1 MPAPARHRQAAIAGL
16 WLATAEEIHMHGQLQ
31 GQITEAPTGT
41 TMILRALA
49 RFPER
54 QAFVWDGGALTY
66 AATFDLIGRFQA
78 AMAAAGL
85 RKGQTVAF
93 LSANSAET
101 WCAGVAASG
110 LGLVTTW
117 LHPLGAL
124 GDHLEA
130 IEDAEATA
138 LIVDPRTH
146 AARGGELAAKAAGLE
161 VVLTMGKSDF
171 GRDLAATAGQIG
183 TATPVDVSAPGD
195 YATINYTGGT
205 TGRSKGA
212 IRRHRSTAAM
222 TLAVAS
228 DDFELPDVPRYLAAA
243 PITHVS
249 GTKVTPS
256 LLKGG
261 TVHLL
266 KGFEPEKFLAT
277 IEREKINCT
286 LMVPT
291 MIYVLLDH
299 PRLAQTDLSSLELIL
314 YGASPMSPTRL
325 VEGLER
331 IGPVFSQLY
340 GQTEC
345 YPVSVLRKAD
355 HDAKRPE
362 LFGSCGFPVA
372 SCRVSL
378 RDDDNNEVKPG
389 EPGEIC
395 VRAPHAMEEY
405 WKRPEQT
412 AETFKGGWLHTGDI
426 ARADERGYLY
436 IVDRKKDMI
445 VSGGFNIF
453 PREVEDVLSAH
464 PDVAMAAV
472 IGVPHEKWGEAVTA
486 LIVARPGA
494 QPAAEALMQL
504 VKERKGSPHAPKQ
517 VEFVESLPLTAV
529 GKVDKKVLRA
539 KYWAGRSR
547 QVG

>member
-1 MPAPARHRQAAIAGL
+1 
-16 WLATAEEIHMHGQLQ
+16 MHNSLF
-31 GQITEAPTGT
+31 EAPTGT
-41 TMILRALA
+41 TMVLRALA
-49 RFPER
+49 RFPDR
-54 QAFVWDGGALTY
+54 MAFVWEGGSLTYRGALG
-66 AATFDLIGRFQA
+66 LIGRLQA

-101 WCAGVAASG
+101 WCAGVAAMG
-110 LGLVTTW
+110 LGLIATW

-124 GDHLEA
+124 ADHLDV
-130 IEDAEATA
+130 IEDAEASA
-138 LIVDPRTH
+138 LVVDPRTH
-146 AARGGELAAKAAGLE
+146 AARGGELAVRASNRLA
-161 VVLTMGKSDF
+161 VVLTMGRADF
-171 GRDLAATAGQIG
+171 GRDVMAWAERLGEASPIDLTDAN
-183 TATPVDVSAPGD
+183 D
-195 YATINYTGGT
+195 YAIINYTGGT
-205 TGRSKGA
+205 TGKSKGA
-212 IRRHRSTAAM
+212 IRRHRSSAASA
-222 TLAVAS
+222 LAIAA
-228 DDFELPDVPRYLAAA
+228 DFEFPDVPRYLAAA

-249 GTKVTPS
+249 GTKVTPT
-256 LLKGG
+256 LLRGG

-277 IEREKINCT
+277 IEREKINFT

-299 PRLAQTDLSSLELIL
+299 PRLAEIDLSSLELIL

-362 LFGSCGFPVA
+362 LFASCGFPIA
-372 SCRVSL
+372 SCSVTL
-378 RDDDNNEVKPG
+378 RDEDNQEVKQG
-389 EPGEIC
+389 EAGEIC
-395 VRAPHAMEEY
+395 VRAPHTMEQY

-412 AETFKGGWLHTGDI
+412 AEAFKGGWLHTGDV

-453 PREVEDVLSAH
+453 PREIEDVLSSH

-472 IGVPHEKWGEAVTA
+472 IGVPHEKWGEAVAA
-486 LIVARPGA
+486 LIVIRPGT
-494 QPAAEALMQL
+494 QPAAEALMQH
-504 VKERKGSPHAPKQ
+504 VKDRKGSTHAPKQ

-539 KYWAGRSR
+539 KYWAGQSR

>member
-1 MPAPARHRQAAIAGL
+1 MNDDIA
-16 WLATAEEIHMHGQLQ
+16 Q
-31 GQITEAPTGT
+31 APTAT
-41 TMILRALA
+41 TMTLRALA
-49 RFPER
+49 RFPDR
-54 QAFVWDGGALTY
+54 MAFVWDGGSLTY
-66 AATFDLIGRFQA
+66 RAALSLIGRLQA

-85 RKGQTVAF
+85 VRGQTAAF

-101 WCAGVAASG
+101 WCAGVAAQG
-110 LGLVTTW
+110 LGLVVTW

-124 GDHLEA
+124 ADHLDV
-130 IEDAEATA
+130 IEDSGATA

-146 AARGGELAAKAAGLE
+146 AERGGELAVKAADRLAT
-161 VVLTMGKSDF
+161 VLTMGRADF
-171 GRDLAATAGQIG
+171 GRDVMAAAEKAGE
-183 TATPVDVSAPGD
+183 ARPVDLTNADD
-195 YATINYTGGT
+195 YAIINYTGGT
-205 TGRSKGA
+205 TGKSKGA
-212 IRRHRSTAAM
+212 IRRHRSTAAS
-222 TLAVAS
+222 AISIAA
-228 DDFELPDVPRYLAAA
+228 DFEFPDVPRYLAAA

-249 GTKVTPS
+249 GTKVLPS

-261 TVHLL
+261 TIHLL
-266 KGFEPEKFLAT
+266 KGFDPEKFLAT
-277 IEREKINCT
+277 IEREKINFT

-291 MIYVLLDH
+291 MIYVMLDH
-299 PRLAQTDLSSLELIL
+299 PKLEKTDLSSLELIL

-355 HDAKRPE
+355 HDAARPE
-362 LFGSCGFPVA
+362 LFASCGFPIA
-372 SCRVSL
+372 SCSVTL
-378 RDDDNNEVKPG
+378 RDEDNEEVKPG
-389 EPGEIC
+389 EAGEIC
-395 VRAPHAMEEY
+395 VRAPHAMEQY

-412 AETFKGGWLHTGDI
+412 TETFKGGWLHTGDI

-453 PREVEDVLSAH
+453 PREVEDVLSSH

-472 IGVPHEKWGEAVTA
+472 IGVPHEKWGEAVAA
-486 LIVARPGA
+486 LIVTKAGARPT
-494 QPAAEALMQL
+494 PEALMQL
-504 VKERKGSPHAPKQ
+504 VKDRKGGTHAPKQ
-517 VEFVESLPLTAV
+517 VEFVDSLPLTAV

-539 KYWAGRSR
+539 KYWTGQSR

>member
-1 MPAPARHRQAAIAGL
+1 MSAMQSPLHESA
-16 WLATAEEIHMHGQLQ
+16 
-31 GQITEAPTGT
+31 TGT
-41 TMILRALA
+41 TMALRALA
-49 RFPER
+49 RFPDR
-54 QAFVWDGGALTY
+54 MAFVWDDGSLTY
-66 AATFDLIGRFQA
+66 RAAYELIGRLQA

-85 RKGQTVAF
+85 KKGQTVAF

-101 WCAGVAASG
+101 WCAGVAAQA
-110 LGLVTTW
+110 LGLVATW

-124 GDHLEA
+124 GDHLEV
-130 IEDAEATA
+130 IEDAGATA
-138 LIVDPRTH
+138 LVVDPKSH
-146 AARGGELAAKAAGLE
+146 AGRGGELAAKSDRLAL
-161 VVLTMGKSDF
+161 VLTMGKADF
-171 GRDLAATAGQIG
+171 GRDLVAAAEKIG
-183 TATPVDVSAPGD
+183 TATPVDLTDADD
-195 YATINYTGGT
+195 YAIINYTGGT
-205 TGRSKGA
+205 TGKSKGA
-212 IRRHRSTAAM
+212 IRRHRSVAASV
-222 TLAVAS
+222 VATS
-228 DDFELPDVPRYLAAA
+228 SDFEFPAVPRYLAAA

-249 GTKVTPS
+249 GTKVLPS
-256 LLKGG
+256 LLRGG

-266 KGFEPEKFLAT
+266 KGFEPERFLST
-277 IEREKINCT
+277 IEREKINFT

-299 PRLAQTDLSSLELIL
+299 PRLEQVDLSSLELIL

-345 YPVSVLRKAD
+345 YPVSVLGRAD
-355 HDAKRPE
+355 HDARRPE
-362 LFGSCGFPVA
+362 LFASCGFPVS
-372 SCRVSL
+372 SCRVTL
-378 RDDDNNEVKPG
+378 RDDDNNEVAPG
-389 EPGEIC
+389 EAGEIC
-395 VRAPHAMEEY
+395 VRAPHAMEQY

-412 AETFKGGWLHTGDI
+412 AETFAGGWLHTGDI

-453 PREVEDVLSAH
+453 PREVEDVLSSH

-472 IGVPHEKWGEAVTA
+472 IGVPHEKWGEAVAA
-486 LIVARPGA
+486 LVVARPGA
-494 QPAAEALMQL
+494 QPAAEALMQH
-504 VKERKGSPHAPKQ
+504 VKDRKGSTHAPKQ
-517 VEFVESLPLTAV
+517 VEFVDALPLTAV

-539 KYWAGRSR
+539 KYWSGRSR

>member
-1 MPAPARHRQAAIAGL
+1 MNSPLIQ
-16 WLATAEEIHMHGQLQ
+16 
-31 GQITEAPTGT
+31 APTGT

-49 RFPER
+49 RHPER
-54 QAFVWDGGALTY
+54 VAFAWDEGSLTY
-66 AATFDLIGRFQA
+66 RATLDLIGRLQA

-85 RKGQTVAF
+85 RKGQTVAL

-101 WCAGVAASG
+101 WCAGAAALG
-110 LGLVTTW
+110 LGLVATW

-124 GDHLEA
+124 DDHLDV
-130 IEDAEATA
+130 IEDAAAGA
-138 LIVDPRTH
+138 LVVDPRTH
-146 AARGGELAAKAAGLE
+146 GARGGELAAKAGNRLG
-161 VVLTMGKSDF
+161 VVLTMGPADF
-171 GRDLAATAGQIG
+171 GQDLMTAADRIG
-183 TATPVDVSAPGD
+183 TATPVDLSEADD
-195 YATINYTGGT
+195 YASLSYTGGT
-205 TGRSKGA
+205 TGKSKGA
-212 IRRHRSTAAM
+212 LRQHQSLAAM
-222 TLAVAS
+222 SLSIAA
-228 DDFELPDVPRYLAAA
+228 DFEWPEVPHYLAAA
-243 PITHVS
+243 PITHVA
-249 GTKVTPS
+249 GTKVTPC

-261 TVHLL
+261 TVRLL

-286 LMVPT
+286 LVVPT

-299 PRLAQTDLSSLELIL
+299 PRLDRTDLSSLELAI

-325 VEGLER
+325 VEALER
-331 IGPVFSQLY
+331 IGPVFNQLY

-345 YPVSVLRKAD
+345 YPVSVLHKAD
-355 HDAKRPE
+355 HDRRRPE
-362 LFGSCGFPVA
+362 LFASCGFPVA
-372 SCRVSL
+372 SCQVSL
-378 RDDDNNEVKPG
+378 RDDDNEEVKPG
-389 EPGEIC
+389 DPGEIC
-395 VRAPHAMEEY
+395 VRAPQAMEGY

-426 ARADERGYLY
+426 ARADEQGYLY

-453 PREVEDVLSAH
+453 PREVEDVLSSH

-494 QPAAEALMQL
+494 QPSAEALMQL
-504 VKERKGSPHAPKQ
+504 VRERKGGPHAPKQ
-517 VEFVESLPLTAV
+517 VEFVDNLPLTAV

-539 KYWAGRSR
+539 KYWAGQSR

>member
-1 MPAPARHRQAAIAGL
+1 MPSL
-16 WLATAEEIHMHGQLQ
+16 LNES
-31 GQITEAPTGT
+31 PTGT
-41 TMILRALA
+41 TMVLRILA
-49 RFPER
+49 RFPDR
-54 QAFVWDGGALTY
+54 RAFVWDGGSLTY
-66 AATFDLIGRFQA
+66 RGALSLIGRLQA
-78 AMAAAGL
+78 AMSAAGL
-85 RKGQTVAF
+85 RKGQTAAF

-101 WCAGVAASG
+101 WCAGVAAAG

-124 GDHLEA
+124 ADQLDV
-130 IEDAEATA
+130 IEDAEASA
-138 LIVDPRTH
+138 LIVDPKTH
-146 AARGGELAAKAAGLE
+146 AARGGELAARAADRLA
-161 VVLTMGKSDF
+161 VVLTMGKADF
-171 GRDLAATAGQIG
+171 GTDVAAAAEKIGEATA
-183 TATPVDVSAPGD
+183 VDLSQPDD
-195 YATINYTGGT
+195 YAIISYTGGT
-205 TGRSKGA
+205 TGKSKGA

-222 TLAVAS
+222 ATATSA
-228 DDFELPDVPRYLAAA
+228 DFEFPDVPRYLAAA
-243 PITHVS
+243 PITHVA
-249 GTKVTPS
+249 GTKVLPS
-256 LLKGG
+256 LLRGG

-266 KGFEPEKFLAT
+266 KGFEPERFLET
-277 IEREKINCT
+277 IEREKINFT

-299 PRLAQTDLSSLELIL
+299 PRLEQTDLSSLELIL

-355 HDAKRPE
+355 HDARRPE
-362 LFGSCGFPVA
+362 LFASCGFPIA
-372 SCRVSL
+372 SCAVSL
-378 RDDDNNEVKPG
+378 RDDDNNEVG
-389 EPGEIC
+389 QGAAGEIC
-395 VRAPHAMEEY
+395 VRAAHAMEQY

-453 PREVEDVLSAH
+453 PREVEDVLSSH

-472 IGVPHEKWGEAVTA
+472 IGVPHEKWGEAVAA
-486 LIVARPGA
+486 LIVAKPGA
-494 QPAAEALMQL
+494 RPVAEALMQL
-504 VKERKGSPHAPKQ
+504 VKDRKGSTHAPKQ
-517 VEFVESLPLTAV
+517 VEFVDSLPLTAV

-539 KYWAGRSR
+539 KYWSGRAR

>member
-1 MPAPARHRQAAIAGL
+1 MNDNIA
-16 WLATAEEIHMHGQLQ
+16 Q
-31 GQITEAPTGT
+31 APTAT
-41 TMILRALA
+41 TMTLRALA
-49 RFPER
+49 RFPDR
-54 QAFVWDGGALTY
+54 MAFVWDGGSLTY
-66 AATFDLIGRFQA
+66 RAALSLIGRLQA

-85 RKGQTVAF
+85 VKGQTAAF

-101 WCAGVAASG
+101 WCAGVAAQG
-110 LGLVTTW
+110 LGLVVTW

-124 GDHLEA
+124 ADHLDV
-130 IEDAEATA
+130 IEDSGATA

-146 AARGGELAAKAAGLE
+146 AERGGELAAKAADRLAA
-161 VVLTMGKSDF
+161 VLTMGRADF
-171 GRDLAATAGQIG
+171 GRDVMAAAEKAGE
-183 TATPVDVSAPGD
+183 ASAIDLTDADD
-195 YATINYTGGT
+195 YAIINYTGGT
-205 TGRSKGA
+205 TGKSKGA
-212 IRRHRSTAAM
+212 IRRHRSTAAS
-222 TLAVAS
+222 AISIAA
-228 DDFELPDVPRYLAAA
+228 DFEFPDVPRYLAAA

-249 GTKVTPS
+249 GTKVLPS

-261 TVHLL
+261 TIHLL
-266 KGFEPEKFLAT
+266 KGFDPEKFLAT
-277 IEREKINCT
+277 IEREKINFT

-291 MIYVLLDH
+291 MIYVMLDH
-299 PRLAQTDLSSLELIL
+299 PRLEKTDLSSLELIL

-355 HDAKRPE
+355 HDAAQPE
-362 LFGSCGFPVA
+362 LFASCGFPIS
-372 SCRVSL
+372 SCSVTL
-378 RDDDNNEVKPG
+378 RNEDNEEVKPG
-389 EPGEIC
+389 EAGEIC
-395 VRAPHAMEEY
+395 VRAPHAMEQY

-453 PREVEDVLSAH
+453 PREVEDVLSSH
-464 PDVAMAAV
+464 PGVAMAAV

-486 LIVARPGA
+486 LIVAKAGMRPT
-494 QPAAEALMQL
+494 PEALTQL
-504 VKERKGSPHAPKQ
+504 VKDRKGGTHTPKQ
-517 VEFVESLPLTAV
+517 IEFVDNLPLTAV
-529 GKVDKKVLRA
+529 GKVDKKILRA
-539 KYWAGRSR
+539 RYWAGQSR

>member
-1 MPAPARHRQAAIAGL
+1 MVIEDNATGAMTL
-16 WLATAEEIHMHGQLQ
+16 LAEDKMNQP
-31 GQITEAPTGT
+31 ITQAPTGT

-49 RFPER
+49 RFPDR
-54 QAFVWDGGALTY
+54 TAFAWDGGSLTY
-66 AATFDLIGRFQA
+66 RATLDLIGRLQA

-85 RKGQTVAF
+85 AKGQTVAF

-124 GDHLEA
+124 GDHLDV
-130 IEDAEATA
+130 IEDAGASA
-138 LIVDPRTH
+138 LIVDPKTH
-146 AARGGELAAKAAGLE
+146 AQRGGELAAKAADRLK
-161 VVLTMGKSDF
+161 VVLTMGRADF
-171 GRDLAATAGQIG
+171 GRDVMAATEKIG
-183 TATPVDVSAPGD
+183 SAAPVDLADPDD
-195 YATINYTGGT
+195 YAVISYTGGT
-205 TGRSKGA
+205 TGKSKGA

-222 TLAVAS
+222 TVAVAA
-228 DDFELPDVPRYLAAA
+228 DFEFPDVPRYLAAA
-243 PITHVS
+243 PITHVA
-249 GTKVTPS
+249 GTKVVPA
-256 LLKGG
+256 LLRGG

-266 KGFEPEKFLAT
+266 KGFEPEQFLAT
-277 IEREKINCT
+277 IEREKINFT
-286 LMVPT
+286 LVVPT

-299 PRLAQTDLSSLELIL
+299 PRLDKTDLSSLELIL

-331 IGPVFSQLY
+331 IGPIFSQLY

-355 HDAKRPE
+355 HDARRPE
-362 LFGSCGFPVA
+362 LFGSCGFPIA
-372 SCRVSL
+372 SCSVSL
-378 RDDDNNEVKPG
+378 RDDDNNQVAEG
-389 EPGEIC
+389 EAGEIC
-395 VRAPHAMEEY
+395 VRALHAMEQY
-405 WKRPEQT
+405 WKQPEQT

-453 PREVEDVLSAH
+453 PREVEDVLSSH

-472 IGVPHEKWGEAVTA
+472 IGVPHEKWGEAVAA
-486 LIVARPGA
+486 LIVVKAGTNPS
-494 QPAAEALMQL
+494 AEALMQL
-504 VKERKGSPHAPKQ
+504 VKDRKGGPHAPKQ
-517 VEFVESLPLTAV
+517 VEFVDSLPLTAV

-539 KYWAGRSR
+539 KYWAGQAR

>member
-1 MPAPARHRQAAIAGL
+1 MNDNIA
-16 WLATAEEIHMHGQLQ
+16 Q
-31 GQITEAPTGT
+31 APTAT
-41 TMILRALA
+41 TMTLRTLA
-49 RFPER
+49 RFPDR
-54 QAFVWDGGALTY
+54 MAFVWEGGSLTY
-66 AATFDLIGRFQA
+66 RAALSLIGRLQA

-85 RKGQTVAF
+85 VKGQTAAF

-101 WCAGVAASG
+101 WCAGVAAQG
-110 LGLVTTW
+110 LGLVVTW

-124 GDHLEA
+124 ADHLDVV
-130 IEDAEATA
+130 EDSGATA

-146 AARGGELAAKAAGLE
+146 AERGGELAAKAADRLAA
-161 VVLTMGKSDF
+161 VLTMGHADF
-171 GRDLAATAGQIG
+171 GRDVMAAAEKAGE
-183 TATPVDVSAPGD
+183 ASAIDLTDGDD
-195 YATINYTGGT
+195 YAIINYTGGT
-205 TGRSKGA
+205 TGKSKGA
-212 IRRHRSTAAM
+212 IRRHRSTAAS
-222 TLAVAS
+222 AISIAA
-228 DDFELPDVPRYLAAA
+228 DFEFPDVPRYLAAA

-249 GTKVTPS
+249 GTKVLPS

-261 TVHLL
+261 TIHLL
-266 KGFEPEKFLAT
+266 KGFDPENFLAT
-277 IEREKINCT
+277 IERENINFT

-291 MIYVLLDH
+291 MIYVMLDH
-299 PRLAQTDLSSLELIL
+299 PRLEKTDLSSLELIL

-345 YPVSVLRKAD
+345 YPVSVLRKTD
-355 HDAKRPE
+355 HDAARPE
-362 LFGSCGFPVA
+362 LFASCGFPIS
-372 SCRVSL
+372 SCSVTL
-378 RDDDNNEVKPG
+378 RNDDNEEVKPG
-389 EPGEIC
+389 EAGEIC
-395 VRAPHAMEEY
+395 VRAPHAMEQY

-453 PREVEDVLSAH
+453 PREVEDVLSSH
-464 PDVAMAAV
+464 PGVAMAAV

-486 LIVARPGA
+486 LIVTKAGMRPT
-494 QPAAEALMQL
+494 PEALMQL
-504 VKERKGSPHAPKQ
+504 VKDRKGGTHAPKQ
-517 VEFVESLPLTAV
+517 VEFVDSLPLTAV
-529 GKVDKKVLRA
+529 GKVDKKILRA
-539 KYWAGRSR
+539 RYWAGQSR

>member
-1 MPAPARHRQAAIAGL
+1 MTMDALI
-16 WLATAEEIHMHGQLQ
+16 TA
-31 GQITEAPTGT
+31 APTGT
-41 TMILRALA
+41 TMVLRALA

-54 QAFVWDGGALTY
+54 MAFVWDGGSLSYRAAL
-66 AATFDLIGRFQA
+66 DLIGRLQA
-78 AMAAAGL
+78 AMAAAGVA
-85 RKGQTVAF
+85 KGQTAAF
-93 LSANSAET
+93 LSANSAEA

-124 GDHLEA
+124 GDHLEV
-130 IEDAEATA
+130 IDDAEASV
-138 LIVDPRTH
+138 LIVDPKTH
-146 AARGGELAAKAAGLE
+146 AQRGGELAASAAGRLKI
-161 VVLTMGKSDF
+161 VLTLGKADF
-171 GRDLAATAGQIG
+171 GCDLLVAAERIGAATAI
-183 TATPVDVSAPGD
+183 DVTQPDD
-195 YATINYTGGT
+195 YAAISYTGGT
-205 TGRSKGA
+205 TGKSKGA
-212 IRRHRSTAAM
+212 IRRHRSMAAM
-222 TLAVAS
+222 SVAVAA
-228 DDFELPDVPRYLAAA
+228 DFELPEVPRYLAAA
-243 PITHVS
+243 PITHVA
-249 GTKVTPS
+249 GTKVLPS

-277 IEREKINCT
+277 IERERINFT

-299 PRLAQTDLSSLELIL
+299 PRLDKADLSSLELIL

-345 YPVSVLRKAD
+345 YPVSVLGKAD

-362 LFGSCGFPVA
+362 LFASCGFPVA
-372 SCRVSL
+372 SCSVSL

-389 EPGEIC
+389 EAGEIC
-395 VRAPHAMEEY
+395 VRAPHAMEQY
-405 WKRPEQT
+405 FKRPDQT

-426 ARADERGYLY
+426 ARADDRGYLY

-445 VSGGFNIF
+445 VSGGFNIY
-453 PREVEDVLSAH
+453 PREVEDVLSSH

-486 LIVARPGA
+486 LVVAKPGM
-494 QPAAEALMQL
+494 QPSAEALMQL
-504 VKERKGSPHAPKQ
+504 VKERKGSTHAPKQ
-517 VEFVESLPLTAV
+517 VEFVDSLPLTAV

-539 KYWAGRSR
+539 RYWSGRAR

>member
-1 MPAPARHRQAAIAGL
+1 MNDDIA
-16 WLATAEEIHMHGQLQ
+16 Q
-31 GQITEAPTGT
+31 APTAT
-41 TMILRALA
+41 TMTLRALA

-54 QAFVWDGGALTY
+54 TAFVWDGGSLTY
-66 AATFDLIGRFQA
+66 RAALSLIGRLQA

-85 RKGQTVAF
+85 VKGQTAAF

-101 WCAGVAASG
+101 WCAGVAAQG
-110 LGLVTTW
+110 LGLVVTW
-117 LHPLGAL
+117 LHPLGSVA
-124 GDHLEA
+124 DHLDV
-130 IEDAEATA
+130 IEDSGATT

-146 AARGGELAAKAAGLE
+146 GERGGELAARAADRLG
-161 VVLTMGKSDF
+161 VVLTMGKADF
-171 GRDLAATAGQIG
+171 GRDVMAAGERIG
-183 TATPVDVSAPGD
+183 EAAPVDLPDIDD
-195 YATINYTGGT
+195 YAIINYTGGT
-205 TGRSKGA
+205 TGKSKGA
-212 IRRHRSTAAM
+212 IRRHRSVAASVVATAA
-222 TLAVAS
+222 
-228 DDFELPDVPRYLAAA
+228 DFEFPAVPRYLAAA

-249 GTKVTPS
+249 GTKVLPA

-266 KGFEPEKFLAT
+266 KGFDPEKFLAT
-277 IEREKINCT
+277 IERERINFT
-286 LMVPT
+286 LLVPT
-291 MIYVLLDH
+291 MVYVMLDH
-299 PRLAQTDLSSLELIL
+299 PKLEKTDLSSLELIL

-355 HDAKRPE
+355 HDARRPV
-362 LFGSCGFPVA
+362 LFASCGFPIA
-372 SCRVSL
+372 SCNVTL
-378 RDDDNNEVKPG
+378 RDEDNEEVKPG
-389 EPGEIC
+389 EAGEIC
-395 VRAPHAMEEY
+395 VRAPHAMEQY
-405 WKRPEQT
+405 WKRPDQT

-453 PREVEDVLSAH
+453 PREVEDVLYSH

-472 IGVPHEKWGEAVTA
+472 IGVPHEKWGEAVAA
-486 LIVARPGA
+486 LIVAKAGSR
-494 QPAAEALMQL
+494 PAAEALMQL
-504 VKERKGSPHAPKQ
+504 VKDRKGGTHAPKQ
-517 VEFVESLPLTAV
+517 VEFVDSLPLTAV

-539 KYWAGRSR
+539 GYWAGQAR

>member
-1 MPAPARHRQAAIAGL
+1 MNAA
-16 WLATAEEIHMHGQLQ
+16 
-31 GQITEAPTGT
+31 ITEAPTGT

-49 RFPER
+49 RFPDR
-54 QAFVWDGGALTY
+54 RAFVWDDGSLTY
-66 AATFDLIGRFQA
+66 RATLDLIGRLQA
-78 AMAAAGL
+78 AMVAAGL
-85 RKGQTVAF
+85 AKGQTVAF

-101 WCAGVAASG
+101 WCAGVAASA

-124 GDHLEA
+124 ADHLDV
-130 IEDAEATA
+130 IEDAGASA

-146 AARGGELAAKAAGLE
+146 AQRGGELAAKAADRLA
-161 VVLTMGKSDF
+161 VVLTMGRADF
-171 GRDLAATAGQIG
+171 GRDVTEAAERIG
-183 TATPVDVSAPGD
+183 AAVPVDLTHPDD

-205 TGRSKGA
+205 TGKSKGA

-222 TLAVAS
+222 TVAVAA
-228 DDFELPDVPRYLAAA
+228 DFEFP
-243 PITHVS
+243 
-249 GTKVTPS
+249 
-256 LLKGG
+256 G
-261 TVHLL
+261 TVHLM

-277 IEREKINCT
+277 LEREKINFT
-286 LMVPT
+286 LVVPT

-299 PRLAQTDLSSLELIL
+299 PRLDKTDLGSLELIL

-355 HDAKRPE
+355 HDAGRPE
-362 LFGSCGFPVA
+362 LFASYGFPIA
-372 SCRVSL
+372 SCSVSL
-378 RDDDNNEVKPG
+378 RDDDNNEVQPG
-389 EPGEIC
+389 EAGEIC
-395 VRAPHAMEEY
+395 VRAPHAMEQY

-412 AETFKGGWLHTGDI
+412 AETFKGGWLHTGDV

-453 PREVEDVLSAH
+453 PREVEDVLSSH

-472 IGVPHEKWGEAVTA
+472 IGVPHEKWGEAVAA
-486 LIVARPGA
+486 LIVAKAGTNPS
-494 QPAAEALMQL
+494 AEALMQL
-504 VKERKGSPHAPKQ
+504 VKDRKGGPHAPKQ
-517 VEFVESLPLTAV
+517 VEFVDALPLTAV
-529 GKVDKKVLRA
+529 GKIDKKVLRA
-539 KYWAGRSR
+539 KYWSGQAR

>member
-1 MPAPARHRQAAIAGL
+1 MNAA
-16 WLATAEEIHMHGQLQ
+16 
-31 GQITEAPTGT
+31 ITEAPTGT
-41 TMILRALA
+41 SMILRALA
-49 RFPER
+49 RFPDR
-54 QAFVWDGGALTY
+54 RAFVWDDGSLTY
-66 AATFDLIGRFQA
+66 RATFDLIGRLQA
-78 AMAAAGL
+78 AMVAAGL
-85 RKGQTVAF
+85 AKGQTVAF

-101 WCAGVAASG
+101 WCAGVAASA

-124 GDHLEA
+124 ADHLDV
-130 IEDAEATA
+130 IEDAGASA

-146 AARGGELAAKAAGLE
+146 AQRGGELTAKAADRLA
-161 VVLTMGKSDF
+161 VVLTMGRADF
-171 GRDLAATAGQIG
+171 GRDMMGAAERIG
-183 TATPVDVSAPGD
+183 TAVPVDLTHPDD

-205 TGRSKGA
+205 TGKSKGA

-222 TLAVAS
+222 TVAVAA
-228 DDFELPDVPRYLAAA
+228 DFEFPAVPRYLAAA
-243 PITHVS
+243 PITHVA
-249 GTKVTPS
+249 GTKVVPV
-256 LLKGG
+256 LLRGG
-261 TVHLL
+261 TVHLM

-277 IEREKINCT
+277 LEREKINFT
-286 LMVPT
+286 LVVPT

-299 PRLAQTDLSSLELIL
+299 PRLDKTDLSALELIL

-345 YPVSVLRKAD
+345 YPVSVLRKED
-355 HDAKRPE
+355 HDAGRPE
-362 LFGSCGFPVA
+362 LFASCGFPIA
-372 SCRVSL
+372 SCSVSL
-378 RDDDNNEVKPG
+378 RDDDDNEVQPG
-389 EPGEIC
+389 EAGEIC
-395 VRAPHAMEEY
+395 VRAPHAMEQY

-412 AETFKGGWLHTGDI
+412 AETFKCGWLHTGDV

-453 PREVEDVLSAH
+453 AREVEDVLSSH

-486 LIVARPGA
+486 LIVAKVGTNPS
-494 QPAAEALMQL
+494 AEALMQL
-504 VKERKGSPHAPKQ
+504 VKDRKGGPHAPKQ
-517 VEFVESLPLTAV
+517 VEFVDALPLTAV

-539 KYWAGRSR
+539 KYWAGQAR